1 LLAVIGTHVR
11 TGVVRLRE
19 IGTPAH
25 KSLSKVCT
33 PLPFEKIGTDI
44 EEDRARL
51 ARSLAEKDV
60 LLKEVHHRV
69 KNNLQIIA
77 SLLRMQAQS
86 SQNPELAAALRDSQN
101 RVESMAL
108 IHEQLYESGDLR
120 EVDVAHN
127 TSMLISHLL
136 HSFGIDPARVTG
148 RVSIQPFLL
157 NVVQAIPVGLI
168 LNELISN
175 ALKHAFPDTRQ
186 GSIVVEGRTDRGAV
200 HLSVRDD
207 GVGLPPGF
215 DVEKTEGSLGLRIVS
230 ILVRQLK
237 GSLHVAR
244 ANGSVFRIRFPQE
257 VR

>member
-1 LLAVIGTHVR
+1 
-11 TGVVRLRE
+11 LR
-19 IGTPAH
+19 I
-25 KSLSKVCT
+25 
-33 PLPFEKIGTDI
+33 PLPFENIGTGI
-44 EEDRARL
+44 EEDRDLL

-77 SLLRMQAQS
+77 SLLRMQAQNFP
-86 SQNPELAAALRDSQN
+86 NPELSAALRDSQN

-127 TSMLISHLL
+127 ASMLISHLL
-136 HSFGIDPARVTG
+136 HSFGVDPARVTG
-148 RVSIQPFLL
+148 RVQMEPLPLS
-157 NVVQAIPVGLI
+157 VGQAIPVGLI
-168 LNELISN
+168 LNELVSN
-175 ALKHAFPDTRQ
+175 ALKHAFPEARQ
-186 GSIVVEGRTDRGAV
+186 GAIVVEGRADRDEV

-207 GVGLPPGF
+207 GIGLPANL
-215 DVEKTEGSLGLRIVS
+215 DIEKTEGSLGLRIVS

-244 ANGSVFRIRFPQE
+244 SNGSVFRIRFPQE

>member
-1 LLAVIGTHVR
+1 MTLWVRENYPLAHQIPRPIVF
-11 TGVVRLRE
+11 
-19 IGTPAH
+19 TP
-25 KSLSKVCT
+25 S
-33 PLPFEKIGTDI
+33 I
-44 EEDRARL
+44 EEDRDRL
-51 ARSLAEKDV
+51 ARSLAEKDI

-69 KNNLQIIA
+69 KNNLQVIA
-77 SLLRMQAQS
+77 SLLHMQAGN

-127 TSMLISHLL
+127 AAMLISHLF

-148 RVSIQPFLL
+148 RVQMEPLL
-157 NVVQAIPVGLI
+157 LSVGQAIPTGLI

-175 ALKHAFPDTRQ
+175 ALKHAFPDGRQ
-186 GSIVVEGRTDRGAV
+186 GSVVIEGRMDHGEV
-200 HLSVRDD
+200 HVSVRDD
-207 GVGLPPGF
+207 GVGLPDQL
-215 DVEKTEGSLGLRIVS
+215 DVDRTEGSLGLRIVS

-237 GSLHVAR
+237 GSLAVVR
-244 ANGSVFRIRFPQE
+244 TNGSVFRIRFPQE